1 MSCTSPAAK
10 TPTVQLY
17 AVPNYDAARI
27 CEVVLDSL
35 RRMNLQPRGEVLL
48 KPNLV
53 ASGKYFPHA
62 HTRAEFVEGV
72 AAAVRTL
79 APTSTITVGERSGIT
94 IPTRFAFE
102 GAGFNALAERSALR
116 LAPFE
121 EDRQER
127 VEYTHSGRLRDHVY
141 IPESVLRPQFFINCP
156 KFKAHPWTTVTFSMK
171 NYIGIQD
178 DRHRLIDHDH
188 ALNDKVRDLQFV
200 RQPELVAIDAIVAG
214 EGRMLTPLPFH
225 LGLVIT
231 GNDQLA
237 VDSVCCHILGV
248 DPESVA
254 HLRGARLAG
263 IGTMRLDDIA
273 LGGDVTLTEAQ
284 KKADGFRVGLIPVDK
299 YFEDSNLRAYA
310 GRTPGDE
317 GYCWGGCP
325 GALQEAIEIMR
336 LFDATTDA
344 RLPRTHVVF
353 GDYDGPMD
361 VRPDERVILMGDCAA
376 LGPSKPEWASQYQD
390 RSLVDP
396 RRAPGADMLGK
407 MAKMARFNAQLGAAR
422 FNVQLGAA
430 RLNGAEVIRLS
441 GCPVSVAEQ
450 VLLLVK
456 LGALKNPY
464 LDPSQALPFASAYL
478 STKTR
483 TAIKRVLGEPYLRA

>member
-1 MSCTSPAAK
+1 MSYTRPGL
-10 TPTVQLY
+10 PLPQVHLY
-17 AVPNYDAARI
+17 SVPHYDAARI
-27 CEVVLDSL
+27 CDVLVDSM
-35 RRMNLQPRGEVLL
+35 RRMALQPKGEVLL
-48 KPNLV
+48 KPNVV

-62 HTRAEFVEGV
+62 HTRVEFIEGV

-94 IPTRFAFE
+94 IPTRFAFQ
-102 GAGFNALAERSALR
+102 GAGYDALAERSALR

-121 EDRQER
+121 EDQQVR
-127 VEYTHSGRLRDHVY
+127 VEYTHASRLRDYVY

-214 EGRMLTPLPFH
+214 EGRMLTPLPFD

-237 VDSVCCHILGV
+237 VDSVCCHILGI
-248 DPESVA
+248 DPDSVA
-254 HLRGARLAG
+254 HLHAARIAG
-263 IGTMRLDDIA
+263 LGSMRLEDIV
-273 LGGDVTLTEAQ
+273 LGGDVTIEEAQ
-284 KKADGFRVGLIPVDK
+284 KKAAGFHVGLIPVDQ
-299 YFEDSNLRAYA
+299 YFEGSNLRAYA

-336 LFDATTDA
+336 MFDANTDA

-353 GDYDGPMD
+353 GDYQGPMD
-361 VRPDERVILMGDCAA
+361 VRADERVILMGDCSA
-376 LGPSKPEWASQYQD
+376 LGPEKPDWASKYKD
-390 RSLVDP
+390 RSLIDP

-407 MAKMARFNAQLGAAR
+407 MLKMARFN
-422 FNVQLGAA
+422 A

-456 LGALKNPY
+456 LGSLQNPY

-483 TAIKRVLGEPYLRA
+483 TAIKRALGEPYLRA